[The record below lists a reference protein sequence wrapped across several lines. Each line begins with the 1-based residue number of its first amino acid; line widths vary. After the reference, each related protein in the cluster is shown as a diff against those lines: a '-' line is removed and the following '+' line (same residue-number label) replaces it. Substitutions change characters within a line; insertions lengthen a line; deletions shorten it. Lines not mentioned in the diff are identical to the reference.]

1 MMGDNL
7 LIQLKYPYII
17 DVQLYM
23 FNWYLLSVNYW
34 YISIY
39 LNLSLSNINY
49 WYINYLYISQLL
61 IYQLVTNI

>member
-34 YISIY
+34 YISIFWNYHY
-39 LNLSLSNINY
+39 LISTIDISTIFFYQSTIDISTSN
-49 WYINYLYISQLL
+49 
-61 IYQLVTNI
+61 

>member
-23 FNWYLLSVNYW
+23 FNWYLLSINYW
-34 YISIY
+34 YISIF
-39 LNLSLSNINY
+39 LKLSLSNINY
-49 WYINYLYISQLL
+49 LYINYFFYQSIIDIS
-61 IYQLVTNI
+61 TSN